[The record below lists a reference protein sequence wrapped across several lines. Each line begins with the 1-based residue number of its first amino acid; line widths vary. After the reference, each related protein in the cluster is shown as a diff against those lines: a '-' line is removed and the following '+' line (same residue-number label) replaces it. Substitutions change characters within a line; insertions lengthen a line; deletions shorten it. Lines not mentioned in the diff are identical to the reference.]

1 MLKRNLLLVICLL
14 IGVATLW
21 AQESIVK
28 FEAPVETSGSSVPA
42 DKAVLTIVSPNV
54 DLVLEGNL
62 YGDLMGGKT
71 EYVTGER
78 RKVGSEYHYV
88 LAFSLHPDLDM
99 GGTHVE
105 TLTISNAY
113 GSKDCKLA
121 LKMGKSYIGRFEIPV
136 ELICLD
142 EGMSVYAASNAARLR
157 FLSDI
162 LDELTIGFNGETL
175 FEAGKVATSLPS
187 YVTSARLEGDAVV
200 VDFNTASPEALTEAF
215 QNPRLTAR
223 TENGESLSFT
233 LADGNRLENK
243 RSYQFRILR
252 QVTKIETVQK
262 DLTFAE
268 TLAQADALAAKYDF
282 EAAANMYQEAM
293 NKVDCPL
300 DQKESIRGKQVQ
312 MKKARRMDYL
322 ASWAEANAER
332 VGVEHDS
339 AYHYYNG
346 ARGTY
351 VMLSK
356 MFPERAY
363 YKEKAEALEQFV
375 TDHFK
380 DSVNKTVTKQNQV
393 ITGKVTLAKGFI
405 GSVAG
410 VHIYEAPTS
419 KAPKKASEAR
429 KDYRCIGKTDADGRF
444 RLVIEH
450 DHPVRYL
457 YFYRD
462 EKVVPITG
470 STKTLDVVLGEK

>member
-1 MLKRNLLLVICLL
+1 
-14 IGVATLW
+14 
-21 AQESIVK
+21 
-28 FEAPVETSGSSVPA
+28 
-42 DKAVLTIVSPNV
+42 
-54 DLVLEGNL
+54 
-62 YGDLMGGKT
+62 
-71 EYVTGER
+71 
-78 RKVGSEYHYV
+78 
-88 LAFSLHPDLDM
+88 
-99 GGTHVE
+99 
-105 TLTISNAY
+105 
-113 GSKDCKLA
+113 
-121 LKMGKSYIGRFEIPV
+121 
-136 ELICLD
+136 
-142 EGMSVYAASNAARLR
+142 
-157 FLSDI
+157 
-162 LDELTIGFNGETL
+162 
-175 FEAGKVATSLPS
+175 
-187 YVTSARLEGDAVV
+187 
-200 VDFNTASPEALTEAF
+200 
-215 QNPRLTAR
+215 
-223 TENGESLSFT
+223 
-233 LADGNRLENK
+233 
-243 RSYQFRILR
+243 
-252 QVTKIETVQK
+252 
-262 DLTFAE
+262 
-268 TLAQADALAAKYDF
+268 
-282 EAAANMYQEAM
+282 M

-300 DQKESIRGKQVQ
+300 DQKETIREKQVQ

-380 DSVNKTVTKQNQV
+380 DNVNKTVVKKNQV
-393 ITGKVTLAKGFI
+393 ITGKVTLADGFI